1 MQNLQYLEEF
11 SGPNPDAAIVWL
23 HGLGADG
30 YDFLPI
36 VQQLELPTD
45 CSIHFLFPHAPVQPV
60 TINQGIAMNAW
71 YDIHELNLH
80 AEEDQQGLFDSM
92 CLLETLIK
100 SKLAHIDT
108 KRIFLAGFSQG
119 GALTL
124 HTMLHGSM
132 ALGGAIALS
141 SYLPL
146 RKLVTQASNQQ
157 IQHTEIFMAHG
168 TRDEVLPH
176 EIGEL
181 SKDVL
186 LNVGA
191 HVKWHEYPMG
201 HELCFD
207 LIQDL
212 RTWILERLRD

>member
-1 MQNLQYLEEF
+1 MQNLEYLEEF

-36 VQQLELPTD
+36 VQQLNLPAD
-45 CSIHFLFPHAPVQPV
+45 CAIHFLFPHAPVQPV

-71 YDIHELNLH
+71 YDIRELSLH
-80 AEEDQQGLFDSM
+80 AEEDQKGVFDSM
-92 CLLETLIK
+92 YLLESLIQ
-100 SKLAHIDT
+100 SKLAHINA

-119 GALTL
+119 GALIL
-124 HTMLHGSM
+124 HTMLHGST
-132 ALGGAIALS
+132 AFGGAIALS

-146 RKLVTQASNQQ
+146 RKLVTEANSQQ

-176 EIGEL
+176 EIGVL

-191 HVKWHEYPMG
+191 QVKWNEYSMG
-201 HELCFD
+201 HELCYD

-212 RTWILERLRD
+212 RAWILERLR